1 MRSRDNLTNVLWFA
15 AGLSLGAAVGLL
27 AAPTSGAET
36 RRYLS
41 DRAGA
46 AGEYLDY
53 GRQLYQQGREL
64 ADEAATLYEEGRHL
78 VEGEP
83 HDAISS

>member
-1 MRSRDNLTNVLWFA
+1 MRSRENLTNVLWFA
-15 AGLSLGAAVGLL
+15 AGVSLGATVGLL
-27 AAPTSGAET
+27 AAPASGSET
-36 RRYLS
+36 RKYLS

-53 GRQLYQQGREL
+53 GRQLYEQGRDL

-78 VEGEP
+78 VEG
-83 HDAISS
+83 

>member
-1 MRSRDNLTNVLWFA
+1 MRSRENLTNVLWFV
-15 AGLSLGAAVGLL
+15 AGLSLGATAGLL
-27 AAPTSGAET
+27 AAPASGAET
-36 RRYLS
+36 RKYLS

-53 GRQLYQQGREL
+53 GRRLYEEGREL

-78 VEGEP
+78 VEG
-83 HDAISS
+83 